1 MTPEGG
7 AAGPPGGAGRRGAGG
22 GCATAFGLALILF
35 GGFALW
41 VNLAGADAL
50 VVLLSL
56 APLLAVWWPAALV
69 LWGIGKVAQR
79 LATGRSRTGAG
90 EVVLLLAVVFLGLAL
105 TGGRRLLEGL
115 GLEARFGEVRHWVAE
130 QAEPLPQHAFVRE
143 LRVALPAEG
152 PASLEI
158 ELPAG
163 GVIVEA
169 VPPPPGGAEATA
181 EGGGEAEA
189 SEGGGAAPPREAAVR
204 LGIRVRAADRARAEA
219 RAERIRLVETRP
231 GGHRDSD
238 RDGDRGGDQGV
249 VRIGIE
255 DEGGTEAAFDLTVEA
270 PPGIGVSAATDR
282 GAVRIRGAFARVSA
296 ETGGGPVAVEGARAE
311 VSIVGRDG
319 PVRAEGLGGALTVR
333 ARRAPL
339 TVEEVAGAV
348 SVESSRAPMWISSV
362 AGPVTVRADGGA
374 VEVSGAGGAVE
385 VDARLAPVSLVGVEG
400 RAEVSVEY
408 GGVFVVGVAGALDV
422 RAESGRV
429 EARGIGGGARITA
442 GAKPVLLADAAGE
455 VFVQS
460 AGEAD
465 LDVRLAGGSAT
476 GGATGGSATGESAT
490 GEPAFGGPAF
500 GGPVTLT
507 TGGGDVW
514 LELPPAGAFALSA
527 EVAGAVGAGE
537 VESDEA
543 LGEVSRVGEGG
554 AARWTGL
561 LGTEGAG
568 DPAPVSVRT
577 GGGDLTIRAAGPER

>member
-1 MTPEGG
+1 MTPAGRVTPDG
-7 AAGPPGGAGRRGAGG
+7 AVGRRGGGG

-41 VNLAGADAL
+41 VNLAGANAL

-69 LWGIGKVAQR
+69 LWGVGKVVQR

-90 EVVLLLAVVFLGLAL
+90 EVVLLVLVVFFGLAL

-115 GLEARFGEVRHWVAE
+115 GLEVRFGAVREWIAE
-130 QAEPLPQHAFVRE
+130 QAEPLPQHAFVRD

-152 PASLEI
+152 PAALEI
-158 ELPAG
+158 EMPAG

-169 VPPPPGGAEATA
+169 VGAPR
-181 EGGGEAEA
+181 GEAEA
-189 SEGGGAAPPREAAVR
+189 AEEEAGDAAEASEVGGPPPREAAVR

-231 GGHRDSD
+231 GGDRE
-238 RDGDRGGDQGV
+238 RDGGV

-255 DEGGTEAAFDLTVEA
+255 DDGESEAAFDLTVEA
-270 PPGIGVSAATDR
+270 PPGIGVTAATDR

-333 ARRAPL
+333 GRRAPL
-339 TVEEVAGAV
+339 TVEGVAGAV

-400 RAEVSVEY
+400 DAEVGVEY
-408 GGVFVVGVAGALDV
+408 GGVFAVGVAGALDV

-476 GGATGGSATGESAT
+476 GGSAS
-490 GEPAFGGPAF
+490 

-507 TGGGDVW
+507 TGGGEVW
-514 LELPPAGAFALSA
+514 LELPAAGAFALSA
-527 EVAGAVGAGE
+527 ETGGAVGAGE

-543 LGEVSRVGEGG
+543 LGEVSRVGDGGEG
-554 AARWTGL
+554 RWTGL
-561 LGTEGAG
+561 LGTEGG
-568 DPAPVSVRT
+568 GEPAAVSVRT
-577 GGGDLTIRAAGPER
+577 GGGDLTIRAAGSER

>member
-1 MTPEGG
+1 MTPEG
-7 AAGPPGGAGRRGAGG
+7 AAGRRGSGG

-79 LATGRSRTGAG
+79 LATGRSRMGAG
-90 EVVLLLAVVFLGLAL
+90 EVVLLLLVVFLGLAL

-115 GLEARFGEVRHWVAE
+115 GLEARFGEVRHWIAE
-130 QAEPLPQHAFVRE
+130 QAEPLPQHAFVRD

-152 PASLEI
+152 PATLEI

-181 EGGGEAEA
+181 EGGGAAEA
-189 SEGGGAAPPREAAVR
+189 SEGGGAARPREAAVR

-219 RAERIRLVETRP
+219 RTERIRLVETRP
-231 GGHRDSD
+231 GGD
-238 RDGDRGGDQGV
+238 RGV

-339 TVEEVAGAV
+339 TVEGVAGAV

-362 AGPVTVRADGGA
+362 AGPVTVRANGGA

-400 RAEVSVEY
+400 AAEVSVEY
-408 GGVFVVGVAGALDV
+408 GGVFAVGVAGALDV

-442 GAKPVLLADAAGE
+442 GAKPVLLSDAAGE

-476 GGATGGSATGESAT
+476 GGSELGESEL
-490 GEPAFGGPAF
+490 GESAF

-537 VESDEA
+537 VESDGA

-561 LGTEGAG
+561 LGTGGAG

>member
-1 MTPEGG
+1 MTPEG
-7 AAGPPGGAGRRGAGG
+7 AAGRRGSGG

-79 LATGRSRTGAG
+79 LATGRSRMGAG
-90 EVVLLLAVVFLGLAL
+90 EVVLLLLVVFLGLAL

-115 GLEARFGEVRHWVAE
+115 GLEARFGEVRHWIAE
-130 QAEPLPQHAFVRE
+130 QAEPLPQHAFVRD

-152 PASLEI
+152 PATLEI

-181 EGGGEAEA
+181 EGGGAAEA
-189 SEGGGAAPPREAAVR
+189 SEGGGAARPREAAVR

-219 RAERIRLVETRP
+219 RTERIRLVETRP
-231 GGHRDSD
+231 GGHRDSE
-238 RDGDRGGDQGV
+238 RDGDRGV

-255 DEGGTEAAFDLTVEA
+255 DDGGTEAAFDLTVEA

-339 TVEEVAGAV
+339 TVEGVAGAV

-400 RAEVSVEY
+400 AAEVSVEY
-408 GGVFVVGVAGALDV
+408 GGVFAVGVAGALDV

-442 GAKPVLLADAAGE
+442 GAKPVLLSDAAGE

-465 LDVRLAGGSAT
+465 LDVRLAGR
-476 GGATGGSATGESAT
+476 SATGESEL
-490 GEPAFGGPAF
+490 GESELGGSAF

-537 VESDEA
+537 VESDGA

-561 LGTEGAG
+561 LGTGGAG

>member
-7 AAGPPGGAGRRGAGG
+7 AAGPPGGAGRRGSGG

-69 LWGIGKVAQR
+69 LWGIGKVVQR

-90 EVVLLLAVVFLGLAL
+90 EVVLLLLVVFLGLAL

-152 PASLEI
+152 PATLEI

-169 VPPPPGGAEATA
+169 VPAPPGGAEATA
-181 EGGGEAEA
+181 EGAGAAEA
-189 SEGGGAAPPREAAVR
+189 TAEGGGAARPREAAVR

-238 RDGDRGGDQGV
+238 RDGDRGGDRGV

-339 TVEEVAGAV
+339 TVEGVAGAV

-408 GGVFVVGVAGALDV
+408 GGVFAVGVAGALDV

-476 GGATGGSATGESAT
+476 GGAE
-490 GEPAFGGPAF
+490 FGAPAF

-514 LELPPAGAFALSA
+514 LELPPAGAFTLSA
-527 EVAGAVGAGE
+527 EVAGTVGAGE

-543 LGEVSRVGEGG
+543 LGEVSRIGEGG

-561 LGTEGAG
+561 LGTGGAG

>member
-1 MTPEGG
+1 MTPEG
-7 AAGPPGGAGRRGAGG
+7 AAGPPGGAGRRGSGG

-152 PASLEI
+152 PATLEI

-169 VPPPPGGAEATA
+169 VPAPPGEAEATA
-181 EGGGEAEA
+181 EGAGAAEG
-189 SEGGGAAPPREAAVR
+189 SEGAGAARPREAAVR

-231 GGHRDSD
+231 GG
-238 RDGDRGGDQGV
+238 DRGGDRDGHRGV

-296 ETGGGPVAVEGARAE
+296 ETGGGPVAVEGARAD

-339 TVEEVAGAV
+339 TVEGVAGAV

-400 RAEVSVEY
+400 AAEVSVEY
-408 GGVFVVGVAGALDV
+408 GGVFAVGVAGALDV

-442 GAKPVLLADAAGE
+442 GAKPVLLSDAAGE

-476 GGATGGSATGESAT
+476 GGSATGGSATGESAT
-490 GEPAFGGPAF
+490 GESAFGGSAF

-561 LGTEGAG
+561 LGTGGAG

>member
-1 MTPEGG
+1 MTPEG
-7 AAGPPGGAGRRGAGG
+7 AAGPPGGAGRRGS

-90 EVVLLLAVVFLGLAL
+90 EVVLLLVVVFLGLAL

-152 PASLEI
+152 PATLEI
-158 ELPAG
+158 EMPAG

-169 VPPPPGGAEATA
+169 VPAPPGGAEATA
-181 EGGGEAEA
+181 EGAGAAEA
-189 SEGGGAAPPREAAVR
+189 SEGGGAARPREAAVR

-231 GGHRDSD
+231 GGHRD
-238 RDGDRGGDQGV
+238 RDGDGDRGV

-333 ARRAPL
+333 GRRAPL
-339 TVEEVAGAV
+339 TVEGVAGAV

-408 GGVFVVGVAGALDV
+408 GGVFAVGVAGALDV

-442 GAKPVLLADAAGE
+442 GAKPVLLSDAAGE

-476 GGATGGSATGESAT
+476 DGATGGS
-490 GEPAFGGPAF
+490 AF

>member
-1 MTPEGG
+1 MTPEG
-7 AAGPPGGAGRRGAGG
+7 AAGRRGSGG

-69 LWGIGKVAQR
+69 LWGLGKVAQR
-79 LATGRSRTGAG
+79 LATGRSRMGAG
-90 EVVLLLAVVFLGLAL
+90 EVVLLLLVVFLGLAL

-152 PASLEI
+152 PATLEI
-158 ELPAG
+158 EMPAG

-169 VPPPPGGAEATA
+169 TEAVRPPPGGAEATA
-181 EGGGEAEA
+181 EEAGDAAEA
-189 SEGGGAAPPREAAVR
+189 PEVGGPPREAAVR

-231 GGHRDSD
+231 GGHRESE
-238 RDGDRGGDQGV
+238 RDGDRGGDGGV

-339 TVEEVAGAV
+339 TVEGVAGAV

-400 RAEVSVEY
+400 AAEVSVEY
-408 GGVFVVGVAGALDV
+408 GAVFAVGVAGALDV

-429 EARGIGGGARITA
+429 EARGVGGGARITA
-442 GAKPVLLADAAGE
+442 GAKPVLLSDAAGE

-476 GGATGGSATGESAT
+476 GGSGTGESEL
-490 GEPAFGGPAF
+490 GESALGESAF

-514 LELPPAGAFALSA
+514 LELPGAGAFALSA

-561 LGTEGAG
+561 LGTGGAE

>member
-1 MTPEGG
+1 MTPEG
-7 AAGPPGGAGRRGAGG
+7 AAGRRGSGG

-69 LWGIGKVAQR
+69 LWGIGKVVQR

-90 EVVLLLAVVFLGLAL
+90 EVVLLVLVVFLGLAL

-152 PASLEI
+152 PATLEI
-158 ELPAG
+158 EMPAG

-169 VPPPPGGAEATA
+169 TEAVRPPPGGAEATA
-181 EGGGEAEA
+181 EEAGDAAEA
-189 SEGGGAAPPREAAVR
+189 PEVGGPPRDAAVR
-204 LGIRVRAADRARAEA
+204 LGIRVRTADRARAEA

-231 GGHRDSD
+231 GGD
-238 RDGDRGGDQGV
+238 RGV

-255 DEGGTEAAFDLTVEA
+255 DDGGTEAAFDLTVEA

-333 ARRAPL
+333 GRRAPL
-339 TVEEVAGAV
+339 TVEGVAGAV

-400 RAEVSVEY
+400 AAEVSVEY
-408 GGVFVVGVAGALDV
+408 GAVFAVGVAGALDV

-442 GAKPVLLADAAGE
+442 GAKPVLLSDAAGE

-476 GGATGGSATGESAT
+476 GESELGESEL
-490 GEPAFGGPAF
+490 GESELGESAF

-507 TGGGDVW
+507 TGGGEVW

-527 EVAGAVGAGE
+527 EVTGAVGAGE

-561 LGTEGAG
+561 LGTGGAG

>member
-1 MTPEGG
+1 MTPEG
-7 AAGPPGGAGRRGAGG
+7 AAGRRGSGG

-69 LWGIGKVAQR
+69 LWGLGKVAQR

-90 EVVLLLAVVFLGLAL
+90 EVVLLLLVVFLGLAL

-130 QAEPLPQHAFVRE
+130 QAEPLPQHAFVRD

-152 PASLEI
+152 PATLEI

-169 VPPPPGGAEATA
+169 VPAPPRGAEATA
-181 EGGGEAEA
+181 EGGGAAEA
-189 SEGGGAAPPREAAVR
+189 SEGGGAARPREAAVR

-219 RAERIRLVETRP
+219 RTERIRLVETRP
-231 GGHRDSD
+231 GGDRDSE
-238 RDGDRGGDQGV
+238 RDGDRGV

-255 DEGGTEAAFDLTVEA
+255 DDGGTEAAFDLTVEA

-339 TVEEVAGAV
+339 TVEGVAGAV

-408 GGVFVVGVAGALDV
+408 GGVFAVGVAGALDV

-442 GAKPVLLADAAGE
+442 GAKPVLLSDAAGE

-476 GGATGGSATGESAT
+476 GGSELGESEL
-490 GEPAFGGPAF
+490 GESELGESAF

-537 VESDEA
+537 VESDGA

-561 LGTEGAG
+561 LGTGGAG

>member
-1 MTPEGG
+1 MTPEG
-7 AAGPPGGAGRRGAGG
+7 AGGRRGSGG

-69 LWGIGKVAQR
+69 LWGLGKVVQR

-90 EVVLLLAVVFLGLAL
+90 EVVLLVLVVFLGLAL

-152 PASLEI
+152 PATLEI
-158 ELPAG
+158 EMPAG

-169 VPPPPGGAEATA
+169 TEAVRPPPGGAEATA
-181 EGGGEAEA
+181 EEAGDAAEA
-189 SEGGGAAPPREAAVR
+189 PEVGGPPREAAVR

-219 RAERIRLVETRP
+219 RTERIRLVETRP
-231 GGHRDSD
+231 GGD
-238 RDGDRGGDQGV
+238 RDGDRGV

-255 DEGGTEAAFDLTVEA
+255 DDGGTEAAFDLTVEA

-339 TVEEVAGAV
+339 TVEGVAGAV

-400 RAEVSVEY
+400 AAEVSVEY
-408 GGVFVVGVAGALDV
+408 GGVFAVGVAGALDV

-442 GAKPVLLADAAGE
+442 GAKPVLLSDAAGE

-476 GGATGGSATGESAT
+476 GGSATGESAT
-490 GEPAFGGPAF
+490 GESESGESAF

-561 LGTEGAG
+561 LGTGGAG

>member
-1 MTPEGG
+1 MTPAGRVTPDG
-7 AAGPPGGAGRRGAGG
+7 AVGRRGGG

-41 VNLAGADAL
+41 VNLAGANAL

-69 LWGIGKVAQR
+69 LWGVGKVVQR

-90 EVVLLLAVVFLGLAL
+90 EVVLLLLVVLFGLAL

-115 GLEARFGEVRHWVAE
+115 GLEVRFGAVREWVAE
-130 QAEPLPQHAFVRE
+130 QAEPLPQHAFVRD

-152 PASLEI
+152 PAALEI
-158 ELPAG
+158 EMPAG

-169 VPPPPGGAEATA
+169 VGAPR
-181 EGGGEAEA
+181 GEAEA
-189 SEGGGAAPPREAAVR
+189 AAAEAGDAAEAPEVGGPPPREAAVR

-231 GGHRDSD
+231 GGD
-238 RDGDRGGDQGV
+238 RGV

-255 DEGGTEAAFDLTVEA
+255 DDGESEAAFDLTVEA
-270 PPGIGVSAATDR
+270 PPGIGVTAATDR

-333 ARRAPL
+333 GRRAPL
-339 TVEEVAGAV
+339 TVEGVAGAV

-400 RAEVSVEY
+400 DAEVGVEY
-408 GGVFVVGVAGALDV
+408 GGVFAVGVAGALDV

-476 GGATGGSATGESAT
+476 GGSATGGSAW
-490 GEPAFGGPAF
+490 

-507 TGGGDVW
+507 TGGGEVW
-514 LELPPAGAFALSA
+514 LELPAAGAFALSA
-527 EVAGAVGAGE
+527 ETGGAVGAGE

-543 LGEVSRVGEGG
+543 LGEVSRVGDGGEG
-554 AARWTGL
+554 RWTGL
-561 LGTEGAG
+561 LGAEGAG
-568 DPAPVSVRT
+568 EPASVSVRT
-577 GGGDLTIRAAGPER
+577 GGGDLTIRAAGSER